1 MSLAP
6 GPLDPPIAATSRRDL
21 FARSFRALKNRNF
34 RVFFV
39 GEVIS
44 TVGSWMQMLAQ
55 GWLVL
60 ELTGSG
66 QALGVTLALQTLP
79 ILVIGAWGGVLADR
93 VDNRRLL
100 AVTALLGMAQAIA
113 LGVMEATGNVTIHW
127 IYFFAFVLGV
137 VTAFDRPAMQAMN
150 YELAGPDDL
159 PSAIGIASTIN
170 SGGRLLGPALAGIL
184 IATVGMAPVF
194 FLNAVTFAAVI
205 ISVVLIRADE
215 MFPRA
220 TQVTRARLRDGL
232 AYVWHQ
238 PTLRLTMVVMAVVG
252 TFAYN
257 FAIIVPSMIRFEF
270 HTSPVALGVVQAV
283 GGIGSVIGGLAAGS
297 FYRPTTR
304 VLGLVAAV
312 FGACIA
318 LTALAPG
325 VALFALLWLPLGIS
339 SAVFSTVDQ
348 TVLQRESAPEYQGRV
363 MALFT
368 IAWMG
373 TTPIGGLIAGAI
385 IDAWS
390 ARAALGVGAAAT
402 VLSGLVA
409 LAVSRRRSFAAA
421 EEAAYAAAADVGD
434 DVAALNVG

>member
-6 GPLDPPIAATSRRDL
+6 GPLDPSIATTSRRDI
-21 FARSFRALKNRNF
+21 FARSLRALKNRNF

-66 QALGVTLALQTLP
+66 GALGVTLALQTLP

-100 AVTALLGMAQAIA
+100 AVT
-113 LGVMEATGNVTIHW
+113 VTIHW
-127 IYFFAFVLGV
+127 LYFFAFVLGV

-194 FLNAVTFAAVI
+194 FLNAATFAAVI
-205 ISVVLIRADE
+205 VAVALIRADE

-220 TQVTRARLRDGL
+220 VHLTRARLRDGL
-232 AYVWHQ
+232 SYVWHQ
-238 PTLRLTMVVMAVVG
+238 PTLRLAMVVMAVVG

-257 FAIIVPSMIRFEF
+257 FAIMVPSMIRFEF
-270 HTSPVALGVVQAV
+270 DASPVALGVVQAV
-283 GGIGSVIGGLAAGS
+283 GGVGSVLGGLAAGS
-297 FYRPTTR
+297 LYRPTTR
-304 VLGLVAAV
+304 VLGLVAVV

-318 LTALAPG
+318 LTALAPS
-325 VALFALLWLPLGIS
+325 VALFAVLWLPLGIS

-348 TVLQRESAPEYQGRV
+348 SVLQREAAPEYQGRV
-363 MALFT
+363 MSLFT

-385 IDAWS
+385 IDEWS
-390 ARAALGVGAAAT
+390 ARVALGVGATAAL
-402 VLSGLVA
+402 LSGLVA
-409 LAVSRRRSFAAA
+409 VAVSRRRSFEAA
-421 EEAAYAAAADVGD
+421 ELAAYAAADVND
-434 DVAALNVG
+434 EAAVLNVG

>member
-6 GPLDPPIAATSRRDL
+6 GPLDPPIATTSRRDL
-21 FARSFRALKNRNF
+21 FARSLRALKNRNF

-66 QALGVTLALQTLP
+66 GALGVTLALQTLP

-100 AVTALLGMAQAIA
+100 AVTALLGMVQAVA

-127 IYFFAFVLGV
+127 LYFFAFVLGV

-194 FLNAVTFAAVI
+194 FLNAATFAAVI
-205 ISVVLIRADE
+205 IAVVLIRADE

-220 TQVTRARLRDGL
+220 THLTRARLRDGL
-232 AYVWHQ
+232 SYVWHQ
-238 PTLRLTMVVMAVVG
+238 PTLRLTMAVMAVVG

-270 HTSPVALGVVQAV
+270 DASPIALGVVQAV
-283 GGIGSVIGGLAAGS
+283 GGIGSVLGGLAAGS

-312 FGACIA
+312 FGVCIA

-325 VALFALLWLPLGIS
+325 LALFAALWLPLGIS

-348 TVLQRESAPEYQGRV
+348 TVLQREAAPEYQGRV
-363 MALFT
+363 MSLFT

-373 TTPIGGLIAGAI
+373 TTPIGGLIAGAV
-385 IDAWS
+385 IDQWS
-390 ARAALGVGAAAT
+390 ARVALGVGAAAAL
-402 VLSGLVA
+402 LSGLVA
-409 LAVSRRRSFAAA
+409 LAVSRRRSFEAA
-421 EEAAYAAAADVGD
+421 EQAAYEAADVAD
-434 DVAALNVG
+434 EAAAFNVG

>member
-6 GPLDPPIAATSRRDL
+6 GPLDPPIATSRRDL
-21 FARSFRALKNRNF
+21 FTRSLRALKNRNF

-60 ELTGSG
+60 EITGSG
-66 QALGVTLALQTLP
+66 QALGITLALQTLP
-79 ILVIGAWGGVLADR
+79 ILVIGAWGGVIADR

-100 AVTALLGMAQAIA
+100 AVTAVLGMAQAIA

-127 IYFFAFVLGV
+127 IYFFALVLGV

-194 FLNAVTFAAVI
+194 FLNAVTFAAVVVA
-205 ISVVLIRADE
+205 VVLIRADE

-220 TQVTRARLRDGL
+220 THLTRARLRDGL
-232 AYVWHQ
+232 SYVWHQ
-238 PTLRLTMVVMAVVG
+238 PTLRLTMAVMAVVG

-257 FAIIVPSMIRFEF
+257 FAIMVPSMIRFEF
-270 HTSPVALGVVQAV
+270 DASPVALGIVQAV
-283 GGIGSVIGGLAAGS
+283 GGVGSVIGGLAAGS
-297 FYRPTTR
+297 LYRPTTR
-304 VLGLVAAV
+304 VLGLVAVV

-325 VALFALLWLPLGIS
+325 LALFAVLWLPLGIS

-363 MALFT
+363 MSLFT

-373 TTPIGGLIAGAI
+373 TTPIGGLIAGAV
-385 IDAWS
+385 IDEWS
-390 ARAALGVGAAAT
+390 ARVALGVGAAAT
-402 VLSGLVA
+402 LLSGLVA
-409 LAVSRRRSFAAA
+409 VAVSRRRKFARA
-421 EEAAYAAAADVGD
+421 EAEAYAAA
-434 DVAALNVG
+434 DVAAVNLR

>member
-6 GPLDPPIAATSRRDL
+6 GPLDPPIATTSRRDL
-21 FARSFRALKNRNF
+21 FARSLRALKNRNF

-66 QALGVTLALQTLP
+66 GALGVTLALQTLP

-100 AVTALLGMAQAIA
+100 AVTALLGMAQAVA

-127 IYFFAFVLGV
+127 LYFFAFVLGV

-194 FLNAVTFAAVI
+194 FLNAATFAAVI
-205 ISVVLIRADE
+205 IAVVLIRADE

-220 TQVTRARLRDGL
+220 THLTRARLRDGL

-238 PTLRLTMVVMAVVG
+238 PTLRLTMAVMAVVG

-257 FAIIVPSMIRFEF
+257 FAIMVPSMIRFEF
-270 HTSPVALGVVQAV
+270 DASPVALGIVQAV
-283 GGIGSVIGGLAAGS
+283 GGVGSVIGGLAAGS
-297 FYRPTTR
+297 LYRPTTR

-312 FGACIA
+312 FGGCIA
-318 LTALAPG
+318 LTAVAPS
-325 VALFALLWLPLGIS
+325 VALFAVLWLPLGIS

-348 TVLQRESAPEYQGRV
+348 TVLQRETAPEYQGRV
-363 MALFT
+363 MSLFT

-373 TTPIGGLIAGAI
+373 TTPIGGLIAGAV
-385 IDAWS
+385 IDQWS
-390 ARAALGVGAAAT
+390 ARVALGVGATAAL
-402 VLSGLVA
+402 LSGLVA
-409 LAVSRRRSFAAA
+409 LAVSRRRSFEAA
-421 EEAAYAAAADVGD
+421 ERAAYEAADVAD
-434 DVAALNVG
+434 EAAAFNVG

>member
-6 GPLDPPIAATSRRDL
+6 GPLDPPIATTSRRDL
-21 FARSFRALKNRNF
+21 FARSLRALKTRNF

-66 QALGVTLALQTLP
+66 QALGITLALQTLP
-79 ILVIGAWGGVLADR
+79 ILVIGAWGGVVADR

-100 AVTALLGMAQAIA
+100 AVTALLGMVQAIA

-127 IYFFAFVLGV
+127 IYLFAFVLGV

-194 FLNAVTFAAVI
+194 FLNAFTFAAVI
-205 ISVVLIRADE
+205 IAVVLIRVDE

-220 TQVTRARLRDGL
+220 THVTRARLRDGL
-232 AYVWHQ
+232 SYVWRQ
-238 PTLRLTMVVMAVVG
+238 PTLRLAMIVMAVVG

-270 HTSPVALGVVQAV
+270 NASPVALGIVQAV
-283 GGIGSVIGGLAAGS
+283 GGVGSVIGGLAAGS

-304 VLGLVAAV
+304 LLGFVAAV

-318 LTALAPG
+318 LTAFAPG
-325 VALFALLWLPLGIS
+325 VALFAVLWLPLGIS

-363 MALFT
+363 MSLFT

-373 TTPIGGLIAGAI
+373 TTPIGGLIAGAV

-390 ARAALGVGAAAT
+390 ARVALGVGAAAAL
-402 VLSGLVA
+402 LSGLAA
-409 LAVSRRRSFAAA
+409 LAVSRRRSFEAA
-421 EEAAYAAAADVGD
+421 EKAAYAAADVAD
-434 DVAALNVG
+434 DVAFNVG

>member
-6 GPLDPPIAATSRRDL
+6 GPLDPPIATTSRRDL
-21 FARSFRALKNRNF
+21 FARSLRALKNRNF

-60 ELTGSG
+60 EITGSG
-66 QALGVTLALQTLP
+66 QALGITLALQTLP
-79 ILVIGAWGGVLADR
+79 ILVIGAWGGVVADR

-100 AVTALLGMAQAIA
+100 AVTALLGMVQAVA

-127 IYFFAFVLGV
+127 IYLFAFVLGV

-205 ISVVLIRADE
+205 VAVVLIRAHE

-220 TQVTRARLRDGL
+220 THATRARLRDGL
-232 AYVWHQ
+232 SYVWRQ
-238 PTLRLTMVVMAVVG
+238 PTLRLAMVVMAVVG

-257 FAIIVPSMIRFEF
+257 FAIMVPSMIRFEF
-270 HTSPVALGVVQAV
+270 DASPVALGIVQAV
-283 GGIGSVIGGLAAGS
+283 GGVGSVIGGLAAGS
-297 FYRPTTR
+297 LYRPTTR

-312 FGACIA
+312 FGVCIA
-318 LTALAPG
+318 MTALAPSI
-325 VALFALLWLPLGIS
+325 ALFAVLWLPLGIS

-348 TVLQRESAPEYQGRV
+348 TVLQREAAPEYQGRV
-363 MALFT
+363 MSLFT

-385 IDAWS
+385 IDQWS
-390 ARAALGVGAAAT
+390 ARVALGVGATAAL
-402 VLSGLVA
+402 LSGLAV
-409 LAVSRRRSFAAA
+409 LAVSRRSSFEAA
-421 EEAAYAAAADVGD
+421 ERAAYAAA
-434 DVAALNVG
+434 DVADEAAFNVG

>member
-6 GPLDPPIAATSRRDL
+6 GPLDPPIATASRRDL
-21 FARSFRALKNRNF
+21 FARSLRALKNRNF

-66 QALGVTLALQTLP
+66 QALGITLALQTLP
-79 ILVIGAWGGVLADR
+79 ILVIGAWGGVVADR

-100 AVTALLGMAQAIA
+100 AVTALLGTVQAVA

-127 IYFFAFVLGV
+127 IYLFAFVLGV

-194 FLNAVTFAAVI
+194 LLNAVTFAAVI
-205 ISVVLIRADE
+205 VAVVLIRTDE

-220 TQVTRARLRDGL
+220 THATRARLRDGL
-232 AYVWHQ
+232 SYVWRQ
-238 PTLRLTMVVMAVVG
+238 PTLRLAMVVMAVVG

-257 FAIIVPSMIRFEF
+257 FAIMVPSMIRFEF
-270 HTSPVALGVVQAV
+270 DASPVALGIVQAV
-283 GGIGSVIGGLAAGS
+283 GGVGSVIGGLAAGS
-297 FYRPTTR
+297 LYRPTTR

-312 FGACIA
+312 FGGCIA
-318 LTALAPG
+318 LTALAPS
-325 VALFALLWLPLGIS
+325 VALFAVLWLPLGIS

-348 TVLQRESAPEYQGRV
+348 TVLQREAAPEYQGRV
-363 MALFT
+363 MSLFT

-385 IDAWS
+385 IDQWS
-390 ARAALGVGAAAT
+390 ARVALGVGATAAL
-402 VLSGLVA
+402 LSGLAVF
-409 LAVSRRRSFAAA
+409 AVSRRRSFEAA
-421 EEAAYAAAADVGD
+421 ERAAYAAADLADE
-434 DVAALNVG
+434 AALNGG